1 MKIYLSKSNLHDPV
15 VSATIRNI
23 VEKTN
28 HTLTEFRGGPY
39 TTDLLDKADKVIVL
53 AAPKST
59 TVIHGQTVHLVG
71 KGVYSEAKRAKDKA
85 YLVTGATDGALA
97 VSKITDTTVY
107 NDQDWK
113 NSYGAIHSDGALID
127 LQGMLEPASEE
138 DILLCK

>member
-28 HTLTEFRGGPY
+28 HTLTEFRGGSY
-39 TTDLLDKADKVIVL
+39 TTDLLDEADKVIIL
-53 AAPKST
+53 TAPKST
-59 TVIHGQTVHLVG
+59 TVIHGQTVQLVG

-97 VSKITDTTVY
+97 VSKITDATVY

-113 NSYGAIHSDGALID
+113 NSYGAIHSDGTLID

-138 DILLCK
+138 DILLYK